1 MLLTYVLASR
11 RRVLSSPSSVTY
23 FAESSDLKKWEEAA
37 ILPKLFLSMGA
48 LNFYSELVPWTH
60 DLFYSLSTI
69 FVAWLLFGISF
80 LEEQSPNY
88 PPHSIW
94 MIQFVAVTELEF
106 CGECSF
112 RSKTGKGDC
121 SPRLYFRH
129 RYRSPASF
137 PCSLNLSLWLSRVQE
152 GGNYF
157 SSLLFFPCKFRY

>member
-23 FAESSDLKKWEEAA
+23 FAESSDLKKGEEAA

-69 FVAWLLFGISF
+69 FAAWLLCVISF
-80 LEEQSPNY
+80 LEVQSPNY

-106 CGECSF
+106 CCFGPKQE
-112 RSKTGKGDC
+112 KETA
-121 SPRLYFRH
+121 LYHSIFATDIDH
-129 RYRSPASF
+129 LHQVSHAA
-137 PCSLNLSLWLSRVQE
+137 
-152 GGNYF
+152 
-157 SSLLFFPCKFRY
+157 